1 MQINDSWK
9 LLLCAL
15 VALQG
20 SFGAGR
26 AQTEEAPE
34 SVEPPLQITS
44 DGANRYEGGIY
55 YAKDNVVVT
64 YGGDVLMADEVH
76 FNPQS
81 KEATA
86 KGNVRLYMLGQ
97 IYRGDLLTYN
107 FRTKKMLSEKFR
119 FLDGKMMVE
128 GESIDSPEFGH
139 YDIAGGDYSTD
150 NRETPGWKTKASSVS
165 IYPGD
170 KTIVEN
176 SVAYFGDVPFF
187 YFPYLSL
194 YERDMGDSPDISF
207 GSVTRLGTYV
217 IGNYRFGI
225 TDKLKAGVTLAN
237 YGRRGWAGGA
247 EASYVTPGKNS
258 DHPLTEVALR
268 GWYINDRGY
277 QIYEGDVERPEASAP
292 PRGRYYFPYKHNT
305 TIMKGGNPIDK
316 DRAPDFDA
324 PSLSS
329 RSRVNVLSD
338 AYVTQD
344 FFPEEYIQDQQPNT
358 YADVMYQD
366 PNFTVTANARTQI
379 NNLFQTQQQ
388 KPSAKIEFKRQF
400 IPGTYD
406 KEDLLKNPDGNP
418 GLAYEGES
426 SVDNLGTQWNQVAN
440 QTDYSAL
447 RYDTYHQLL
456 YPRQYFNWLNLTP
469 RAGIRGTVY
478 TRSNL
483 TTNGAVQNTA
493 GGAGYNIGND
503 APLADTSLFR
513 YVFNFGIDA
522 STKAYATWNDVK
534 NKAWAI
540 DGIRHVFEPFVQAA
554 YIPQPNV
561 RPNEFAGF
569 DNRVN
574 TTEAQPLNSSL
585 YNSIDSIDKLL
596 IVRPGMM
603 NRIMTKRDGA
613 PYELANW
620 KIYTDYQPIRPE
632 LTSLN
637 FQSVQVPETV
647 PSSLPQLYNV
657 LNVMPVPWWTGTV
670 GASTAISGNGFNSLN
685 LGSRWQICPALD
697 LYGSYSYLESFSY
710 LDALNNEVLTNT
722 QTSLVNATAHYRLNE
737 SWLVNGGVTYSLN
750 PGLVQGVNFGLCRD
764 IGAWILGVSL
774 GQRNNQGAQ
783 SETIALATLT
793 LKAFPEM
800 PLGFN
805 QNPTSTGVGVGGY
818 QQNMGGGYRDGNSGA
833 SN

>member
-1 MQINDSWK
+1 MKINASRK
-9 LLLCAL
+9 VVFCAL
-15 VALQG
+15 ILSLAPVG
-20 SFGAGR
+20 WGV
-26 AQTEEAPE
+26 AQTQESPD

-64 YGGDVLMADEVH
+64 YGGDLLMADEVH
-76 FNPQS
+76 FNPKS

-86 KGNVRLYMLGQ
+86 KGNVRLYMTGQ
-97 IYRGDLLTYN
+97 MYRGDLLTYN

-119 FLDGKMMVE
+119 FLEGKMMVE
-128 GESIDSPEFGH
+128 GDSINTPELGH
-139 YDIAGGDYSTD
+139 YEIGDGIYSTD
-150 NRETPGWKTKASSVS
+150 NRETPGWKTKASSLS
-165 IYPGD
+165 IYPND

-176 SVAYFGDVPFF
+176 SVGYFGDVPFF
-187 YFPYLSL
+187 YFPSLAL

-217 IGNYRFGI
+217 IGTYRFPIG
-225 TDKLKAGVTLAN
+225 DKFKGDVTVAN

-247 EASYVTPGKNS
+247 SVAYETPTKDLKPGQR
-258 DHPLTEVALR
+258 PTQIALR

-277 QIYEGDVERPEASAP
+277 QIYAGDSERPVVAP
-292 PRGRYYFPYKHNT
+292 APRGRYYFPYKHNT
-305 TIMKGGNPIDK
+305 TILKGGNPVDA
-316 DRAPDFDA
+316 DRAPAFDTPA
-324 PSLSS
+324 LTS
-329 RSRVNVLSD
+329 RSHLNVLSD

-344 FFPEEYIQDQQPNT
+344 FFADEYMRDQQPST
-358 YADVMYQD
+358 YLDAMYQD

-388 KPSAKIEFKRQF
+388 KPSAKIEFKRQY

-406 KEDLLKNPDGNP
+406 EEELLKDPTANP

-426 SVDNLGTQWNQVAN
+426 SVGYLGTQWNQVSN
-440 QTDYSAL
+440 LTDYTAI
-447 RYDTYHQLL
+447 RYDTFHQLI
-456 YPRQYFNWLNLTP
+456 YPRQYFDWLNVAP

-483 TTNGAVQNTA
+483 TQSGAVQNTSTVSPA
-493 GGAGYNIGND
+493 NPSLNNE
-503 APLADTSLFR
+503 PLSDTSLFR

-522 STKAYATWNDVK
+522 STKAYATWTDIK

-540 DGIRHVFEPFVQAA
+540 DGIRHVFEPFIQAS

-574 TTEAQPLNSSL
+574 TTESQPLNSSL

-603 NRIMTKRDGA
+603 NRMMTKRDGV

-637 FQSVQVPETV
+637 YATVQVPETV
-647 PSSLPQLYNV
+647 SSSLPELYNV
-657 LNVMPVPWWTGTV
+657 LNVMPVPWWTATV
-670 GASTAISGNGFNSLN
+670 GATTAISSNGFNSLN
-685 LGSRWQICPALD
+685 LGSKWQVMPALQ
-697 LYGSYSYLESFSY
+697 LGGSYSYLDSFSY

-722 QTSLVNATAHYRLNE
+722 QTSLINAVASYRLNE
-737 SWLVNGGVTYSLN
+737 SWMVNGGLTYSISPSL
-750 PGLVQGVNFGLCRD
+750 LQQVNLGIYRD
-764 IGAWILGVSL
+764 IGSWIV
-774 GQRNNQGAQ
+774 GAQ
-783 SETIALATLT
+783 VGNRQNDGAPSEFVALATLT
-793 LKAFPEM
+793 LKAFPDL

-805 QNPTSTGVGVGGY
+805 QNPSSSGVGLGGD
-818 QQNMGGGYRDGNSGA
+818 QQGVES
-833 SN
+833 SSP

>member
-1 MQINDSWK
+1 MIF
-9 LLLCAL
+9 CAFL
-15 VALQG
+15 TWMG
-20 SFGAGR
+20 SLGVGG
-26 AQTEEAPE
+26 AQTQEAPE

-128 GESIDSPEFGH
+128 GESIDSPELGH

-150 NRETPGWKTKASSVS
+150 DRETPGWKTKASSVS

-176 SVAYFGDVPFF
+176 SVGYFGDVPFF
-187 YFPYLSL
+187 YFPQLSL
-194 YERDMGDSPDISF
+194 YERDMGSSPDISY
-207 GSVTRLGTYV
+207 GSVSRLGMYALGAYKFA
-217 IGNYRFGI
+217 IN
-225 TDKLKAGVTLAN
+225 DKLKGEVDLDY

-247 EASYVTPGKNS
+247 MVSYETPAKDLRSGQRPTQIS
-258 DHPLTEVALR
+258 LR

-277 QIYEGDVERPEASAP
+277 QINEGDAERSAASAP

-305 TIMKGGNPIDK
+305 TIMKGGNPVDK
-316 DRAPDFDA
+316 DRAPDFDT

-329 RSRVNVLSD
+329 RSKVNVLSD

-344 FFPEEYIQDQQPNT
+344 FFADEYIRDQQPNT
-358 YADVMYQD
+358 FADVMYQD

-388 KPSAKIEFKRQF
+388 KPSAKIEFKRQY

-456 YPRQYFNWLNLTP
+456 YPRQYFNWLNFTP

-483 TTNGAVQNTA
+483 TTNGVAQNTA
-493 GGAGYNIGND
+493 SGTGFDVGNN
-503 APLADTSLFR
+503 APLTDTSLFR
-513 YVFNFGIDA
+513 YVFNFGFDA
-522 STKAYATWNDVK
+522 STKAYATWNDIK

-540 DGIRHVFEPFVQAA
+540 DGIRHVFEPFIQAS

-561 RPNEFAGF
+561 RPSEFAGY
-569 DNRVN
+569 DNRIN
-574 TTEAQPLNSSL
+574 TTESRPLNSTL

-603 NRIMTKRDGA
+603 NRVITKRDGA

-620 KIYTDYQPIRPE
+620 KIYTDFQPIRPE

-637 FQSVQVPETV
+637 FSAVQAPETV
-647 PSSLPQLYNV
+647 SSSIPELYNV
-657 LNVMPVPWWTGTV
+657 LNFMPVPWWTGTV
-670 GASTAISGNGFNSLN
+670 GATTEVSGNGFNSLN
-685 LGSRWQICPALD
+685 LGSRWQVVPAVELV
-697 LYGSYSYLESFSY
+697 LGYSYLDGFSY
-710 LDALNNEVLTNT
+710 YDALNNTDVTT
-722 QTSLVNATAHYRLNE
+722 TGAAQTSLINGSASYRLNE
-737 SWLVNGGVTYSLN
+737 SWFASAGVTYSVSPSLLQQVN
-750 PGLVQGVNFGLCRD
+750 VGVYRD
-764 IGAWILGVSL
+764 IGAWILG
-774 GQRNNQGAQ
+774 GQIGNRQNNGAP
-783 SETIALATLT
+783 SEFVALATLT
-793 LKAFPEM
+793 LKAFPDL

-805 QNPTSTGVGVGGY
+805 QNPNSSGVG
-818 QQNMGGGYRDGNSGA
+818 MGGAQQPAGS
-833 SN
+833 SSP

>member
-128 GESIDSPEFGH
+128 GESIDSPELGH

-187 YFPYLSL
+187 YFPSLAL

-207 GSVTRLGTYV
+207 GSVSRLGMFV
-217 IGNYRFGI
+217 QGAYRFAL
-225 TDKLKAGVTLAN
+225 TDKVKGEVNLDY

-247 EASYVTPGKNS
+247 ALSYVTPGKNS

-277 QIYEGDVERPEASAP
+277 QIYEENAERPTDSAP

-478 TRSNL
+478 TKSNL
-483 TTNGAVQNTA
+483 TTNGVAQNTQT
-493 GGAGYNIGND
+493 GPTGNRQN
-503 APLADTSLFR
+503 LADTSLFR
-513 YVFNFGIDA
+513 YVFNFGFDA
-522 STKAYATWNDVK
+522 STKAYATWNEVK

-540 DGIRHVFEPFVQAA
+540 DGIRHVFEPFVQAS
-554 YIPQPNV
+554 YVPQPNV
-561 RPNEFAGF
+561 RPTEFAGY
-569 DNRVN
+569 DNRIN
-574 TTEAQPLNSSL
+574 TTESRTLNSTL
-585 YNSIDSIDKLL
+585 YNSVDSIDRLL

-603 NRIMTKRDGA
+603 NRILTKRDGA

-620 KIYTDYQPIRPE
+620 KIYTDYQPIRPD

-637 FQSVQVPETV
+637 FSTVQAPETV
-647 PSSLPQLYNV
+647 SSSIPQLYNV
-657 LNVMPVPWWTGTV
+657 FNFMPVPWWTGTV
-670 GASTAISGNGFNSLN
+670 GATTAISGNGFNSLN
-685 LGSRWQICPALD
+685 LGSRWQALPALE
-697 LYGSYSYLESFSY
+697 LGLGYSYLDGFNY
-710 LDALNNEVLTNT
+710 LDALNNQDVTT
-722 QTSLVNATAHYRLNE
+722 TGAAQTSLINGSASYRLNE
-737 SWLVNGGVTYSLN
+737 SWFANAGVTYSVSPSLLQQVN
-750 PGLVQGVNFGLCRD
+750 VGLYRD
-764 IGAWILGVSL
+764 IGAWILG
-774 GQRNNQGAQ
+774 GQVGNRQNNGAP
-783 SETIALATLT
+783 SEFVALATLT
-793 LKAFPEM
+793 LKAFPDL

-805 QNPTSTGVGVGGY
+805 QNPSSSGVGLGGS
-818 QQNMGGGYRDGNSGA
+818 QPTAGTSP
-833 SN
+833 

>member
-1 MQINDSWK
+1 MQINDSWRA
-9 LLLCAL
+9 LFCAL
-15 VALQG
+15 MTFG
-20 SFGAGR
+20 SLSAVW
-26 AQTEEAPE
+26 AQTQEMPE

-128 GESIDSPEFGH
+128 GESIDSPELGH
-139 YDIAGGDYSTD
+139 YEIAGGDYSTD

-176 SVAYFGDVPFF
+176 SVGYFGDVPFF

-194 YERDMGDSPDISF
+194 YERDMGDSPEISF
-207 GSVTRLGTYV
+207 GSVSRLGTYV
-217 IGNYRFGI
+217 IGNYRFAV
-225 TDKLKAGVTLAN
+225 TDKLKGGVTVAN

-247 EASYVTPGKNS
+247 EATYITPGKNS

-277 QIYEGDVERPEASAP
+277 QIYDDTEERPANALP

-305 TIMKGGNPIDK
+305 TIMKGGNPVDA
-316 DRAPDFDA
+316 DRAPAFDA
-324 PSLSS
+324 PALSS
-329 RSRVNVLSD
+329 RSRINVLSD

-344 FFPEEYIQDQQPNT
+344 FFAEEYIRDQQPNT
-358 YADVMYQD
+358 FADVMYQD
-366 PNFTVTANARTQI
+366 PNFTVTVNARTQI
-379 NNLFQTQQQ
+379 NNLFQTMQQ

-406 KEDLLKNPDGNP
+406 ANELLKDPTGNP

-426 SVDNLGTQWNQVAN
+426 SVDNLGMQWNQVAD

-483 TTNGAVQNTA
+483 TEDGSVQNTQFGPVGSDQA
-493 GGAGYNIGND
+493 
-503 APLADTSLFR
+503 LSDTSLFR

-522 STKAYATWNDVK
+522 STKAYATWTDIK
-534 NKAWAI
+534 NKAWAV
-540 DGIRHVFEPFVQAA
+540 DGIRHVFEPFIQAA

-574 TTEAQPLNSSL
+574 TTESQPLNSSL

-603 NRIMTKRDGA
+603 NRILTKRDGA

-637 FQSVQVPETV
+637 YGSVQVPETV
-647 PSSLPQLYNV
+647 PSSLPELYNV
-657 LNVMPVPWWTGTV
+657 LNVMPVPWWTGT
-670 GASTAISGNGFNSLN
+670 AAATTAISGNGFNSLN
-685 LGSRWQICPALD
+685 LGSKWQVVPALD
-697 LYGSYSYLESFSY
+697 IYGSYSYLESFSY

-722 QTSLVNATAHYRLNE
+722 QTSLVNAQANYRLNE
-737 SWLVNGGVTYSLN
+737 SWLVNGGVTYSLS
-750 PGLVQGVNFGLCRD
+750 PGLVQGVNFGLYRD

-774 GQRNNQGAQ
+774 GQRNNQGSP
-783 SETIALATLT
+783 SESIALATLT

-805 QNPTSTGVGVGGY
+805 QNPTSSGVGVGGY
-818 QQNMGGGYRDGNSGA
+818 QQNVGGGYRD

>member
-15 VALQG
+15 VALEG
-20 SFGAGR
+20 FLGLGL
-26 AQTEEAPE
+26 AQTQEAPE

-128 GESIDSPEFGH
+128 GESIDSPELGH

-176 SVAYFGDVPFF
+176 SVGYFGDVPFF
-187 YFPYLSL
+187 YFPHLSL

-207 GSVTRLGTYV
+207 GSVSRLGMFV
-217 IGNYRFGI
+217 QGAYRFAL
-225 TDKLKAGVTLAN
+225 TDKVKGEVNLDY

-247 EASYVTPGKNS
+247 ALSYVTPGKNS

-277 QIYEGDVERPEASAP
+277 QIYEGDAERPADSAP

-305 TIMKGGNPIDK
+305 TIMKGGNPVDK

-344 FFPEEYIQDQQPNT
+344 FFAAEYIQDQQPNT

-478 TRSNL
+478 TKSNL
-483 TTNGAVQNTA
+483 TTDGVAQNTQT
-493 GGAGYNIGND
+493 GPTGNSQN
-503 APLADTSLFR
+503 LADTSLFR

-540 DGIRHVFEPFVQAA
+540 DGIRHIFEPFIQAS

-561 RPNEFAGF
+561 RPTEFAGY
-569 DNRVN
+569 DNRIN
-574 TTEAQPLNSSL
+574 TTESRTLNSTL
-585 YNSIDSIDKLL
+585 YNSVDSIDRLL

-603 NRIMTKRDGA
+603 NRMLTKRDGA

-620 KIYTDYQPIRPE
+620 KIYTDYQPIRPD

-637 FQSVQVPETV
+637 FSTVQAPETV
-647 PSSLPQLYNV
+647 PSSIPQLYNV
-657 LNVMPVPWWTGTV
+657 FNFMPVPWWTGTV
-670 GASTAISGNGFNSLN
+670 GATTAISGNGFNSLN
-685 LGSRWQICPALD
+685 LGSRWQVMPALE
-697 LYGSYSYLESFSY
+697 LGLGYSYLDGFNY
-710 LDALNNEVLTNT
+710 LDALNNQDVTT
-722 QTSLVNATAHYRLNE
+722 TGAAQTSLINGSASYRLNE
-737 SWLVNGGVTYSLN
+737 SWFANAGVTYSVSPSLLQQVN
-750 PGLVQGVNFGLCRD
+750 VGLYRD
-764 IGAWILGVSL
+764 IGAWILG
-774 GQRNNQGAQ
+774 GQVGNRQNNGAP
-783 SETIALATLT
+783 SEFVALATLT
-793 LKAFPEM
+793 LKAFPDL

-805 QNPTSTGVGVGGY
+805 QNPSSSGVGLGGS
-818 QQNMGGGYRDGNSGA
+818 QPTAGTSP
-833 SN
+833 

>member
-128 GESIDSPEFGH
+128 GESIDSPELGH

-187 YFPYLSL
+187 YFPSLAL

-207 GSVTRLGTYV
+207 GSVSRLGMFV
-217 IGNYRFGI
+217 QGAYRFAL
-225 TDKLKAGVTLAN
+225 TDKVKGEVNLDY

-247 EASYVTPGKNS
+247 ALSYVTPGKNS

-277 QIYEGDVERPEASAP
+277 QIYEENAERPAASAP

-344 FFPEEYIQDQQPNT
+344 FFPAEYIQDQQPNT

-406 KEDLLKNPDGNP
+406 KEELLKNPDGNP

-478 TRSNL
+478 TKSNL
-483 TTNGAVQNTA
+483 TTNGVAQNTQT
-493 GGAGYNIGND
+493 GPTGNRQN
-503 APLADTSLFR
+503 LADTSLFR
-513 YVFNFGIDA
+513 YVFNFGFDA
-522 STKAYATWNDVK
+522 STKAYATWNEVK

-540 DGIRHVFEPFVQAA
+540 DGIRHVFEPFVQAS
-554 YIPQPNV
+554 YVPQPNV
-561 RPNEFAGF
+561 RPTEFAGY
-569 DNRVN
+569 DNRIN
-574 TTEAQPLNSSL
+574 TTESRTLNSTL
-585 YNSIDSIDKLL
+585 YNSVDSIDRLL

-603 NRIMTKRDGA
+603 NRILTKRDGA

-620 KIYTDYQPIRPE
+620 KIYTDYQPIRPD

-637 FQSVQVPETV
+637 FSTVQAPETV
-647 PSSLPQLYNV
+647 SSSIPQLYNV
-657 LNVMPVPWWTGTV
+657 FNFMPVPWWTGTV
-670 GASTAISGNGFNSLN
+670 GATTAISGNGFNSLN
-685 LGSRWQICPALD
+685 LGSRWQALPALE
-697 LYGSYSYLESFSY
+697 LGLGYSYLDGFNY
-710 LDALNNEVLTNT
+710 LDALNNQDVTT
-722 QTSLVNATAHYRLNE
+722 TGAAQTSLINGSASYRLNE
-737 SWLVNGGVTYSLN
+737 SWFANAGVTYSVSPSLLQQVN
-750 PGLVQGVNFGLCRD
+750 VGLYRD
-764 IGAWILGVSL
+764 IGAWILG
-774 GQRNNQGAQ
+774 GQVGNRQNNGAP
-783 SETIALATLT
+783 SEFVALATLT
-793 LKAFPEM
+793 LKAFPDL

-805 QNPTSTGVGVGGY
+805 QNPSSSGVGLGGS
-818 QQNMGGGYRDGNSGA
+818 QPTAGTSP
-833 SN
+833 

>member
-15 VALQG
+15 VALEG
-20 SFGAGR
+20 SLGLGL
-26 AQTEEAPE
+26 AQTQEAPE

-128 GESIDSPEFGH
+128 GESIDSPELGH

-176 SVAYFGDVPFF
+176 SVGYFGDVPFF
-187 YFPYLSL
+187 YFPHLSL

-207 GSVTRLGTYV
+207 GSVSRLGMFV
-217 IGNYRFGI
+217 QGAYRFAL
-225 TDKLKAGVTLAN
+225 TDKVKGEVNLDY

-247 EASYVTPGKNS
+247 ALSYVTPGKNS

-277 QIYEGDVERPEASAP
+277 QIYEGDAERPADSAP

-305 TIMKGGNPIDK
+305 TIMKGGNPVDK

-344 FFPEEYIQDQQPNT
+344 FFAAEYIQDQQPNT

-478 TRSNL
+478 TKSNL
-483 TTNGAVQNTA
+483 TTDGVAQNTQT
-493 GGAGYNIGND
+493 GPTGNSQN
-503 APLADTSLFR
+503 LADTSLFR

-540 DGIRHVFEPFVQAA
+540 DGIRHIFEPFIQAS

-561 RPNEFAGF
+561 RPTEFAGY
-569 DNRVN
+569 DNRIN
-574 TTEAQPLNSSL
+574 TTESRTLNSTL
-585 YNSIDSIDKLL
+585 YNSVDSIDRLL

-603 NRIMTKRDGA
+603 NRMLTKRDGV

-620 KIYTDYQPIRPE
+620 KIYTDYQPIRPD

-637 FQSVQVPETV
+637 FSTVQAPETV
-647 PSSLPQLYNV
+647 PSSIPQLYNV
-657 LNVMPVPWWTGTV
+657 FNFMPVPWWTGTV
-670 GASTAISGNGFNSLN
+670 GATTAISGNGFNSLN
-685 LGSRWQICPALD
+685 LGSRWQALPALE
-697 LYGSYSYLESFSY
+697 LGLGYSYLDGFNY
-710 LDALNNEVLTNT
+710 LDALNNQDVTT
-722 QTSLVNATAHYRLNE
+722 TGAAQTSLINGSASYRLNE
-737 SWLVNGGVTYSLN
+737 SWFANAGVTYSVSPSLLQQVN
-750 PGLVQGVNFGLCRD
+750 VGLYRD
-764 IGAWILGVSL
+764 IGAWILG
-774 GQRNNQGAQ
+774 GQVGNRQNNGAP
-783 SETIALATLT
+783 SEFVALATLT
-793 LKAFPEM
+793 LKAFPDL

-805 QNPTSTGVGVGGY
+805 QNPSSSGVGLGGS
-818 QQNMGGGYRDGNSGA
+818 QPTAGTSP
-833 SN
+833 

>member
-1 MQINDSWK
+1 M
-9 LLLCAL
+9 CAL

-128 GESIDSPEFGH
+128 GESIDSPELGH

-187 YFPYLSL
+187 YFPSLAL

-207 GSVTRLGTYV
+207 GSVSRLGMFV
-217 IGNYRFGI
+217 QGAYRFAL
-225 TDKLKAGVTLAN
+225 TDKVKGEVNLDY

-247 EASYVTPGKNS
+247 ALSYVTPGKNS

-277 QIYEGDVERPEASAP
+277 QIYEENAERPTNSAP

-344 FFPEEYIQDQQPNT
+344 FFPAEYIQDQQPNT

-406 KEDLLKNPDGNP
+406 KEELLKNPDGNP

-478 TRSNL
+478 TKSNL
-483 TTNGAVQNTA
+483 TTNGVAQNTQT
-493 GGAGYNIGND
+493 GPTGNRQN
-503 APLADTSLFR
+503 LADTSLFR
-513 YVFNFGIDA
+513 YVFNFGFDA
-522 STKAYATWNDVK
+522 STKAYATWNEVK

-540 DGIRHVFEPFVQAA
+540 DGIRHVFEPFVQAS
-554 YIPQPNV
+554 YVPQPNV
-561 RPNEFAGF
+561 RPTEFAGY
-569 DNRVN
+569 DNRIN
-574 TTEAQPLNSSL
+574 TTESRTLNSTL
-585 YNSIDSIDKLL
+585 YNSVDSIDRLL

-603 NRIMTKRDGA
+603 NRILTKRDGA

-620 KIYTDYQPIRPE
+620 KIYTDYQPIRPD

-637 FQSVQVPETV
+637 FSTVQAPETV
-647 PSSLPQLYNV
+647 SSSIPQLYNV
-657 LNVMPVPWWTGTV
+657 FNFMPVPWWTGTV
-670 GASTAISGNGFNSLN
+670 GATTAISGNGFNSLN
-685 LGSRWQICPALD
+685 LGSRWQALPALE
-697 LYGSYSYLESFSY
+697 LGLGYSYLDGFNY
-710 LDALNNEVLTNT
+710 LDALNNQDVTT
-722 QTSLVNATAHYRLNE
+722 TGAAQTSLINGSASYRLNE
-737 SWLVNGGVTYSLN
+737 SWFANAGVTYSVSPSLLQQVN
-750 PGLVQGVNFGLCRD
+750 VGLYRD
-764 IGAWILGVSL
+764 IGAWILG
-774 GQRNNQGAQ
+774 GQVGNRQNNGAP
-783 SETIALATLT
+783 SEFVALATLT
-793 LKAFPEM
+793 LKAFPDL

-805 QNPTSTGVGVGGY
+805 QNPSSSGVGLGGS
-818 QQNMGGGYRDGNSGA
+818 QPTAGTSP
-833 SN
+833 

>member
-1 MQINDSWK
+1 
-9 LLLCAL
+9 
-15 VALQG
+15 
-20 SFGAGR
+20 
-26 AQTEEAPE
+26 
-34 SVEPPLQITS
+34 
-44 DGANRYEGGIY
+44 
-55 YAKDNVVVT
+55 
-64 YGGDVLMADEVH
+64 
-76 FNPQS
+76 
-81 KEATA
+81 
-86 KGNVRLYMLGQ
+86 
-97 IYRGDLLTYN
+97 
-107 FRTKKMLSEKFR
+107 
-119 FLDGKMMVE
+119 
-128 GESIDSPEFGH
+128 
-139 YDIAGGDYSTD
+139 
-150 NRETPGWKTKASSVS
+150 
-165 IYPGD
+165 
-170 KTIVEN
+170 
-176 SVAYFGDVPFF
+176 
-187 YFPYLSL
+187 
-194 YERDMGDSPDISF
+194 
-207 GSVTRLGTYV
+207 V
-217 IGNYRFGI
+217 IGTYRFGI

-247 EASYVTPGKNS
+247 EATYITPGKNT

-277 QIYEGDVERPEASAP
+277 QIYDDTAERPANALP

-305 TIMKGGNPIDK
+305 TIMKGGNPVDA
-316 DRAPDFDA
+316 DRAPAFDA
-324 PSLSS
+324 PALSS
-329 RSRVNVLSD
+329 RSRINVLSD

-344 FFPEEYIQDQQPNT
+344 FFAEEYVRDQQPNT
-358 YADVMYQD
+358 FADVMYQD
-366 PNFTVTANARTQI
+366 PNFTVTVNARTQI
-379 NNLFQTQQQ
+379 NNLFQTMQQ

-406 KEDLLKNPDGNP
+406 ANELLKDPTGNP

-426 SVDNLGTQWNQVAN
+426 SVDNLGMQWNQVAD

-483 TTNGAVQNTA
+483 TEDGSVQNTQFGPVGSDQA
-493 GGAGYNIGND
+493 
-503 APLADTSLFR
+503 LSDTSLFR

-522 STKAYATWNDVK
+522 STKAYATWTDIK
-534 NKAWAI
+534 NKAWAV
-540 DGIRHVFEPFVQAA
+540 DGIRHVFEPFIQAA

-574 TTEAQPLNSSL
+574 TTESQPLNSSL

-596 IVRPGMM
+596 IVRPGVI
-603 NRIMTKRDGA
+603 NRILTKRDGA

-637 FQSVQVPETV
+637 YASVQVPETV
-647 PSSLPQLYNV
+647 PSSLPELYNV

-670 GASTAISGNGFNSLN
+670 AATTAISGNGFNSLN
-685 LGSRWQICPALD
+685 LGSKWQVMPALD
-697 LYGSYSYLESFSY
+697 IYGSYSYLESFSY

-722 QTSLVNATAHYRLNE
+722 QTSLVNAQANYRLNE
-737 SWLVNGGVTYSLN
+737 SWLVNGGVTYSLS
-750 PGLVQGVNFGLCRD
+750 PGLVQGVNFGLYRD
-764 IGAWILGVSL
+764 IGAWILGVSV
-774 GQRNNQGAQ
+774 GQRNNQGSP

-793 LKAFPEM
+793 LKAFPEL

-805 QNPTSTGVGVGGY
+805 QNPTSSGVGLGGS
-818 QQNMGGGYRDGNSGA
+818 QPTSGL
-833 SN
+833 SSP

>member
-1 MQINDSWK
+1 MFFAFLTWM
-9 LLLCAL
+9 
-15 VALQG
+15 G
-20 SFGAGR
+20 SVGGGG
-26 AQTEEAPE
+26 AQTQEAPE

-128 GESIDSPEFGH
+128 GESIDSPELGH

-150 NRETPGWKTKASSVS
+150 DRETPGWKTKASSVS

-176 SVAYFGDVPFF
+176 SVGYFGDVPFF
-187 YFPYLSL
+187 YFPQLSL
-194 YERDMGDSPDISF
+194 YERDMGSSPDISF
-207 GSVTRLGTYV
+207 GSVSRLGMYAQ
-217 IGNYRFGI
+217 GAYRFAL
-225 TDKLKAGVTLAN
+225 TDKLKGEVNLD
-237 YGRRGWAGGA
+237 YYSRRGWAGGA
-247 EASYVTPGKNS
+247 ALSYVTPGKNS

-277 QIYEGDVERPEASAP
+277 QIYEGDTERPAASAP

-305 TIMKGGNPIDK
+305 TIMKGGNPVDK

-329 RSRVNVLSD
+329 RSKVNVLSD

-344 FFPEEYIQDQQPNT
+344 FFPAEYIQDQQPNT

-388 KPSAKIEFKRQF
+388 KPSAKIEFKRQY

-406 KEDLLKNPDGNP
+406 KEELLKNPDGNP

-456 YPRQYFNWLNLTP
+456 YPRQYFNWLNFAP

-483 TTNGAVQNTA
+483 STNGVAQNTQT
-493 GGAGYNIGND
+493 GPTGNNQN
-503 APLADTSLFR
+503 LADTSLFR
-513 YVFNFGIDA
+513 YVFNFGFDA
-522 STKAYATWNDVK
+522 STKAYATWNEVK

-540 DGIRHVFEPFVQAA
+540 DGIRHVFEPFLQAS

-561 RPNEFAGF
+561 RPTEFAGY
-569 DNRVN
+569 DNRIN
-574 TTEAQPLNSSL
+574 TTESRPLNSTL
-585 YNSIDSIDKLL
+585 YNSVDSIDKLL

-603 NRIMTKRDGA
+603 NRILTKRDGA

-620 KIYTDYQPIRPE
+620 KIYTDYQPIRPD

-637 FQSVQVPETV
+637 FSTVQAPETV
-647 PSSLPQLYNV
+647 PSSIPELYNV
-657 LNVMPVPWWTGTV
+657 LNFMPVPWWTGTV
-670 GASTAISGNGFNSLN
+670 GATTAISGNGFNSLN
-685 LGSRWQICPALD
+685 LGSRWQALPALE
-697 LYGSYSYLESFSY
+697 LGLGYSYLDGFNY
-710 LDALNNEVLTNT
+710 LDALNNTDVTT
-722 QTSLVNATAHYRLNE
+722 TGAAQTSLINGSVGYRLNE
-737 SWLVNGGVTYSLN
+737 SWFANAGVTYSVSPSLLQQVN
-750 PGLVQGVNFGLCRD
+750 AGVYRD
-764 IGAWILGVSL
+764 IGAWILGAQV
-774 GQRNNQGAQ
+774 GNRQNNGAP
-783 SETIALATLT
+783 SEFVAMATLT
-793 LKAFPEM
+793 LKAFPDL

-805 QNPTSTGVGVGGY
+805 QNPSSSGVGLGGN
-818 QQNMGGGYRDGNSGA
+818 QPNAGTSP
-833 SN
+833 

>member
-1 MQINDSWK
+1 MQINDSWRA
-9 LLLCAL
+9 LFCAL
-15 VALQG
+15 MT
-20 SFGAGR
+20 FGFLSAVW
-26 AQTEEAPE
+26 AQTQESPE

-128 GESIDSPEFGH
+128 GESIDSPELGH
-139 YDIAGGDYSTD
+139 YEIAGGDYSTD

-176 SVAYFGDVPFF
+176 SVGYFGDVPFF

-194 YERDMGDSPDISF
+194 YERDMGDSPEISF
-207 GSVTRLGTYV
+207 GSVSRLGTYV
-217 IGNYRFGI
+217 IGNYRFAV
-225 TDKLKAGVTLAN
+225 TDKLKGGVTVAN

-247 EASYVTPGKNS
+247 EATYITPGKNS

-277 QIYEGDVERPEASAP
+277 QIYDDTEERPANALP

-305 TIMKGGNPIDK
+305 TIMKGGNPVDA
-316 DRAPDFDA
+316 DRAPAFAA
-324 PSLSS
+324 PALSS
-329 RSRVNVLSD
+329 RSRINVLSD

-344 FFPEEYIQDQQPNT
+344 FFPEEYIRDQQPNT
-358 YADVMYQD
+358 FADVMYQD
-366 PNFTVTANARTQI
+366 PNFTVTVNARTQI
-379 NNLFQTQQQ
+379 NNLFQTMQQ

-406 KEDLLKNPDGNP
+406 ANELLKDPTGNP

-426 SVDNLGTQWNQVAN
+426 SVDNLGMQWNQVAD

-483 TTNGAVQNTA
+483 TEDGSVQNTQF
-493 GGAGYNIGND
+493 GPVGSD
-503 APLADTSLFR
+503 QTLSDTSLFR

-522 STKAYATWNDVK
+522 STKAYATWTDIK
-534 NKAWAI
+534 NKAWAV
-540 DGIRHVFEPFVQAA
+540 DGIRHVFEPFIQAA

-574 TTEAQPLNSSL
+574 TTESQPLNSSL

-603 NRIMTKRDGA
+603 NRILTKRDGA

-637 FQSVQVPETV
+637 YGSVQVPETV
-647 PSSLPQLYNV
+647 PSSLPELYNV
-657 LNVMPVPWWTGTV
+657 LNVMPVPWWTGT
-670 GASTAISGNGFNSLN
+670 AAATTAISGNGFNSLN
-685 LGSRWQICPALD
+685 LGSKWQVVPALD
-697 LYGSYSYLESFSY
+697 IYGSYSYLESFSY

-722 QTSLVNATAHYRLNE
+722 QTSLVNAQANYRLNE
-737 SWLVNGGVTYSLN
+737 SWLVNGGVTYSLS
-750 PGLVQGVNFGLCRD
+750 PGLVQGVNFGLYRD

-774 GQRNNQGAQ
+774 GQRNNQGSP
-783 SETIALATLT
+783 SESIALATLT

-805 QNPTSTGVGVGGY
+805 QNPTSSGVGVGGY
-818 QQNMGGGYRDGNSGA
+818 QQNVGGGYRD

>member
-128 GESIDSPEFGH
+128 GESIDSPELGH

-187 YFPYLSL
+187 YFPSLAL

-207 GSVTRLGTYV
+207 GSVSRLGMFV
-217 IGNYRFGI
+217 QGAYRFAL
-225 TDKLKAGVTLAN
+225 TDKVKGEVNLDY

-247 EASYVTPGKNS
+247 ALSYVTPGKNS

-277 QIYEGDVERPEASAP
+277 QIYEENAERPTNSAP

-344 FFPEEYIQDQQPNT
+344 FFPAEYIQDQQPNT

-406 KEDLLKNPDGNP
+406 KEELLKNPDGNP

-478 TRSNL
+478 TKSNL
-483 TTNGAVQNTA
+483 TTNGVAQNTQT
-493 GGAGYNIGND
+493 GPTGNRQN
-503 APLADTSLFR
+503 LADTSLFR
-513 YVFNFGIDA
+513 YVFNFGFDA
-522 STKAYATWNDVK
+522 STKAYATWNEVK

-540 DGIRHVFEPFVQAA
+540 DGIRHVFEPFVQAS
-554 YIPQPNV
+554 YVPQPNV
-561 RPNEFAGF
+561 RPTEFAGY
-569 DNRVN
+569 DNRIN
-574 TTEAQPLNSSL
+574 TTESRTLNSTL
-585 YNSIDSIDKLL
+585 YNSVDSIDRLL

-603 NRIMTKRDGA
+603 NRILTKRDGA

-620 KIYTDYQPIRPE
+620 KIYTDYQPIRPD

-637 FQSVQVPETV
+637 FSTVQAPETV
-647 PSSLPQLYNV
+647 SSSIPQLYNV
-657 LNVMPVPWWTGTV
+657 FNFMPVPWWTGTV
-670 GASTAISGNGFNSLN
+670 GATTAISGNGFNSLN
-685 LGSRWQICPALD
+685 LGSRWQALPALE
-697 LYGSYSYLESFSY
+697 LGLGYSYLDGFNY
-710 LDALNNEVLTNT
+710 LDALNNQDVTT
-722 QTSLVNATAHYRLNE
+722 TGAAQTSLINGSASYRLNE
-737 SWLVNGGVTYSLN
+737 SWFANAGVTYSVSPSLLQQVN
-750 PGLVQGVNFGLCRD
+750 VGLYRD
-764 IGAWILGVSL
+764 IGAWILG
-774 GQRNNQGAQ
+774 GQVGNRQNNGAP
-783 SETIALATLT
+783 SEFVALATLT
-793 LKAFPEM
+793 LKAFPDL

-805 QNPTSTGVGVGGY
+805 QNPSSSGVGLGGS
-818 QQNMGGGYRDGNSGA
+818 QPTAGTSP
-833 SN
+833 

>member
-1 MQINDSWK
+1 MKINASWRVVF
-9 LLLCAL
+9 CAL
-15 VALQG
+15 ILSLATVGQVV
-20 SFGAGR
+20 
-26 AQTEEAPE
+26 AQTQESPD

-64 YGGDVLMADEVH
+64 YGGDLLMADEVH
-76 FNPQS
+76 FNPKS

-86 KGNVRLYMLGQ
+86 KGNVRLYMTGQ
-97 IYRGDLLTYN
+97 MYRGDLLTYN

-119 FLDGKMMVE
+119 FLEGKMMVE
-128 GESIDSPEFGH
+128 GDSINTPELGH
-139 YDIAGGDYSTD
+139 YEIGDGIYSTD
-150 NRETPGWKTKASSVS
+150 NRETPGWKTKASSLS
-165 IYPGD
+165 IYPND

-176 SVAYFGDVPFF
+176 SVGYFGDVPFF
-187 YFPYLSL
+187 YFPSLTL

-217 IGNYRFGI
+217 IGTYRFPIG
-225 TDKLKAGVTLAN
+225 DKFKGDVTVAN

-247 EASYVTPGKNS
+247 SVAYETPTKDLKPGQR
-258 DHPLTEVALR
+258 PTQIALR

-277 QIYEGDVERPEASAP
+277 QIYAGDSERPVVAP
-292 PRGRYYFPYKHNT
+292 APRGRYYFPYKHNT
-305 TIMKGGNPIDK
+305 TILKGGNPVDA
-316 DRAPDFDA
+316 DRAPAFDTPA
-324 PSLSS
+324 LTS
-329 RSRVNVLSD
+329 RSHLNVLSD

-344 FFPEEYIQDQQPNT
+344 FFADEYMRDQQPST
-358 YADVMYQD
+358 YLDAMYQD

-388 KPSAKIEFKRQF
+388 KPSAKIEFKRQY

-406 KEDLLKNPDGNP
+406 EEELLKDPTANP

-426 SVDNLGTQWNQVAN
+426 SVGYLGTQWNQVSN
-440 QTDYSAL
+440 LTDYTAI
-447 RYDTYHQLL
+447 RYDTFHQLI
-456 YPRQYFNWLNLTP
+456 YPRQYFDWLNVAP

-483 TTNGAVQNTA
+483 TQSGDVQNTSTVSPTNPA
-493 GGAGYNIGND
+493 LNNQT
-503 APLADTSLFR
+503 LSDTSLFR

-522 STKAYATWNDVK
+522 STKAYATWTDIK

-540 DGIRHVFEPFVQAA
+540 DGIRHVFEPFIQAS

-574 TTEAQPLNSSL
+574 MTESQPLNSSL

-603 NRIMTKRDGA
+603 NRMMTKRDGA

-637 FQSVQVPETV
+637 YESVQVPETV
-647 PSSLPQLYNV
+647 ASSLPELYNV
-657 LNVMPVPWWTGTV
+657 LNVMPVPWWTATV
-670 GASTAISGNGFNSLN
+670 GATTAISSNGFNSLN
-685 LGSRWQICPALD
+685 LGSTWQVMPALQ
-697 LYGSYSYLESFSY
+697 LGGSYSYLESFSY
-710 LDALNNEVLTNT
+710 LNALNNEVLTNT
-722 QTSLVNATAHYRLNE
+722 QTSLINAVASYRLNE
-737 SWLVNGGVTYSLN
+737 SWMVNGGLTYSVN
-750 PGLVQGVNFGLCRD
+750 PGLLQQVNLGVYRD
-764 IGAWILGVSL
+764 IGAWIV
-774 GQRNNQGAQ
+774 GAQ
-783 SETIALATLT
+783 VGNRQNDGAPSEFVALATLT
-793 LKAFPEM
+793 LKAFPDL

-805 QNPTSTGVGVGGY
+805 QNPSSSGVGLGGNQQGVG
-818 QQNMGGGYRDGNSGA
+818 S
-833 SN
+833 SSP

>member
-1 MQINDSWK
+1 MVFYALSLSLDPIGS
-9 LLLCAL
+9 LLL
-15 VALQG
+15 
-20 SFGAGR
+20 
-26 AQTEEAPE
+26 AQTQESPD

-64 YGGDVLMADEVH
+64 YGGDLLMADEVH
-76 FNPQS
+76 FNPTS

-86 KGNVRLYMLGQ
+86 KGNVRLYMTGQ
-97 IYRGDLLTYN
+97 MYRGDLLTYN

-119 FLDGKMMVE
+119 FLEGKMMVE
-128 GESIDSPEFGH
+128 GESINTPELGH
-139 YDIAGGDYSTD
+139 YEIGDGIYSTD
-150 NRETPGWKTKASSVS
+150 NRETPGWKTKASSLS
-165 IYPGD
+165 IYPND

-176 SVAYFGDVPFF
+176 SVGYFGDVPFF
-187 YFPYLSL
+187 YFPSLTL

-217 IGNYRFGI
+217 IGTYRFPIG
-225 TDKLKAGVTLAN
+225 DKFKGDVTVAN

-247 EASYVTPGKNS
+247 SVAYETPAKDLKPGQR
-258 DHPLTEVALR
+258 PTQIALR

-277 QIYEGDVERPEASAP
+277 QIYAGDTERPDVAP
-292 PRGRYYFPYKHNT
+292 APRGRYYFPYKHNT
-305 TIMKGGNPIDK
+305 TILKGGNPVDA
-316 DRAPDFDA
+316 DRAPAFDTPA
-324 PSLSS
+324 LTS
-329 RSRVNVLSD
+329 RSHLNVLSD

-344 FFPEEYIQDQQPNT
+344 FFADEYMRDQQPNT
-358 YADVMYQD
+358 YLDAMYQD

-388 KPSAKIEFKRQF
+388 KPSAKIEFKRQY
-400 IPGTYD
+400 IPGTFD
-406 KEDLLKNPDGNP
+406 SEELLKDPTANP

-426 SVDNLGTQWNQVAN
+426 SVGYLGTQWNQVSN
-440 QTDYSAL
+440 LTDYTAI
-447 RYDTYHQLL
+447 RYDTFHQLI
-456 YPRQYFNWLNLTP
+456 YPRQYFDWLNVAP

-483 TTNGAVQNTA
+483 TQSGAVQNTSTVSPA
-493 GGAGYNIGND
+493 NPSLNNE
-503 APLADTSLFR
+503 PLSDTSLFR

-522 STKAYATWNDVK
+522 STKAYATWTDIK

-540 DGIRHVFEPFVQAA
+540 DGIRHVFEPFIQAS

-574 TTEAQPLNSSL
+574 TTESQPLNSSL

-603 NRIMTKRDGA
+603 NRMMTKRDGA

-637 FQSVQVPETV
+637 YASVQVPETV
-647 PSSLPQLYNV
+647 PSSLPELYNV
-657 LNVMPVPWWTGTV
+657 LNVMPVPWWTATV
-670 GASTAISGNGFNSLN
+670 GATTAISSDGFNSLN
-685 LGSRWQICPALD
+685 LGSMWQVMPALQ
-697 LYGSYSYLESFSY
+697 LGGSYSYLESFPY
-710 LDALNNEVLTNT
+710 LDALNNQVLTNT
-722 QTSLVNATAHYRLNE
+722 QTSLINGVASYRLNE
-737 SWLVNGGVTYSLN
+737 SWMVNGGLTYSVN
-750 PGLVQGVNFGLCRD
+750 PGLLQQVNLGVYRD
-764 IGAWILGVSL
+764 IGAWIV
-774 GQRNNQGAQ
+774 GAQ
-783 SETIALATLT
+783 VGNRQNDGAPSEFVALATLT
-793 LKAFPEM
+793 LKAFPDL

-805 QNPTSTGVGVGGY
+805 QNPSSSGVGLGGNQQGVG
-818 QQNMGGGYRDGNSGA
+818 S
-833 SN
+833 SSP

>member
-15 VALQG
+15 VALEG
-20 SFGAGR
+20 FLGLGL
-26 AQTEEAPE
+26 AQTQEAPE

-128 GESIDSPEFGH
+128 GESIDSPELGH

-176 SVAYFGDVPFF
+176 SVGYFGDVPFF
-187 YFPYLSL
+187 YFPHLSL

-207 GSVTRLGTYV
+207 GSVSRLGMFV
-217 IGNYRFGI
+217 QGAYRFAL
-225 TDKLKAGVTLAN
+225 TDKVKGEVNLDY

-247 EASYVTPGKNS
+247 ALSYVTPGKNS

-277 QIYEGDVERPEASAP
+277 QIYEGDAERPADSAP

-305 TIMKGGNPIDK
+305 TIMKGGNPVDK

-324 PSLSS
+324 SSLSS

-344 FFPEEYIQDQQPNT
+344 FFAAEYIQDQQPNT

-478 TRSNL
+478 TKSNL
-483 TTNGAVQNTA
+483 TTDGVAQNTQT
-493 GGAGYNIGND
+493 GPTGNSQN
-503 APLADTSLFR
+503 LADTSLFR

-540 DGIRHVFEPFVQAA
+540 DGIRHVFEPFIQAS

-561 RPNEFAGF
+561 RPTEFAGY
-569 DNRVN
+569 DNRIN
-574 TTEAQPLNSSL
+574 TTESRTLNSTL
-585 YNSIDSIDKLL
+585 YNSVDSIDRLL

-603 NRIMTKRDGA
+603 NRMLTKRDGA

-620 KIYTDYQPIRPE
+620 KIYTDYQPIRPD

-637 FQSVQVPETV
+637 FSTVQAPETV
-647 PSSLPQLYNV
+647 PSSIPQLYNV
-657 LNVMPVPWWTGTV
+657 FNFMPVPWWTGTV
-670 GASTAISGNGFNSLN
+670 GATTAISGNGFNSLN
-685 LGSRWQICPALD
+685 LGSRWQALPALE
-697 LYGSYSYLESFSY
+697 LGLGYSYLDGFNY
-710 LDALNNEVLTNT
+710 LDALNNQDVTT
-722 QTSLVNATAHYRLNE
+722 TGAAQTSLINGSASYRLNE
-737 SWLVNGGVTYSLN
+737 SWFANAGVTYSVSPSLLQQVN
-750 PGLVQGVNFGLCRD
+750 VGLYRD
-764 IGAWILGVSL
+764 IGAWILG
-774 GQRNNQGAQ
+774 GQVGNRQNNGAP
-783 SETIALATLT
+783 SEFVALATLT
-793 LKAFPEM
+793 LKAFPDL

-805 QNPTSTGVGVGGY
+805 QNPSSSGVGLGGS
-818 QQNMGGGYRDGNSGA
+818 QPTAGTSP
-833 SN
+833 

>member
-1 MQINDSWK
+1 M
-9 LLLCAL
+9 
-15 VALQG
+15 
-20 SFGAGR
+20 GAVKG
-26 AQTEEAPE
+26 QTQEAPE
-34 SVEPPLQITS
+34 TVEPPLQITS

-64 YGGDVLMADEVH
+64 FGGDVLMADEVH

-128 GESIDSPEFGH
+128 GESIDSPELGH

-150 NRETPGWKTKASSVS
+150 DREDPGWKTKASSVS

-176 SVAYFGDVPFF
+176 SVGYFGDVPFF
-187 YFPYLSL
+187 YFPQLTL
-194 YERDMGDSPDISF
+194 YERDMGSSPNISF
-207 GSVTRLGTYV
+207 GSVTRLGTYAL
-217 IGNYRFGI
+217 GSYRFAVS
-225 TDKLKAGVTLAN
+225 DKVKGEVN
-237 YGRRGWAGGA
+237 VDYYGRRGWAGGA
-247 EASYVTPGKNS
+247 ALSYITPGKSS

-277 QIYEGDVERPEASAP
+277 QINEGDAERPEASAP

-305 TIMKGGNPIDK
+305 TIMKGGNPVDK

-329 RSRVNVLSD
+329 RSKVNVLSD

-344 FFPEEYIQDQQPNT
+344 FFAGEYIQDQQPNT
-358 YADVMYQD
+358 FADMMYQD

-379 NNLFQTQQQ
+379 NKLFQTQQQ

-406 KEDLLKNPDGNP
+406 KEELLKNPEGNP

-426 SVDNLGTQWNQVAN
+426 SVDNLGTQFSQVAN

-456 YPRQYFNWLNLTP
+456 YPRQYFGWLNLAP
-469 RAGIRGTVY
+469 RAGLRGTVY
-478 TRSNL
+478 TKSNL
-483 TTNGAVQNTA
+483 STNGVAQNTQT
-493 GGAGYNIGND
+493 GPTGNNQN
-503 APLADTSLFR
+503 LADTSLFR
-513 YVFNFGIDA
+513 YVFNFGFDA
-522 STKAYATWNDVK
+522 STKAYATWNEVK

-540 DGIRHVFEPFVQAA
+540 DGIRHVFEPFLQAS

-561 RPNEFAGF
+561 RPNEFAGY
-569 DNRVN
+569 DNRIN
-574 TTEAQPLNSSL
+574 TTESRPLNSTL
-585 YNSIDSIDKLL
+585 YNSVDSIDKLL

-603 NRIMTKRDGA
+603 NRMITKRDGA

-620 KIYTDYQPIRPE
+620 KIYTDFQPIRPD

-637 FQSVQVPETV
+637 FSTVQAPETV
-647 PSSLPQLYNV
+647 PSSIPELYNV
-657 LNVMPVPWWTGTV
+657 VNFMPVPWWTGTI
-670 GASTAISGNGFNSLN
+670 GATTAISGNGFNSLN
-685 LGSRWQICPALD
+685 LGSRWQVVPALEIG
-697 LYGSYSYLESFSY
+697 LGYSYLDGFNY
-710 LDALNNEVLTNT
+710 LDALNNTDVSTT
-722 QTSLVNATAHYRLNE
+722 GAAQTSLINGSASYRLNE
-737 SWLVNGGVTYSLN
+737 SWFANAGVTYSVSPALLQQVN
-750 PGLVQGVNFGLCRD
+750 LGVYRD
-764 IGAWILGVSL
+764 IGAWILGAQV
-774 GQRNNQGAQ
+774 GNRQNNGAP
-783 SETIALATLT
+783 SEFVALATLT
-793 LKAFPEM
+793 LKAFPDL

-805 QNPTSTGVGVGGY
+805 QNPNSSGVGMSGS
-818 QQNMGGGYRDGNSGA
+818 QQTAGNTSP
-833 SN
+833 

>member
-1 MQINDSWK
+1 M
-9 LLLCAL
+9 
-15 VALQG
+15 G
-20 SFGAGR
+20 SLGAGG
-26 AQTEEAPE
+26 AQTQEAPE

-128 GESIDSPEFGH
+128 GESIDSPELGH

-150 NRETPGWKTKASSVS
+150 DRETPGWKTKASSVS

-176 SVAYFGDVPFF
+176 SVGYFGDVPFF
-187 YFPYLSL
+187 YFPQLSL
-194 YERDMGDSPDISF
+194 YERDMGDSPEITF
-207 GSVTRLGTYV
+207 GSVSRLGTYV
-217 IGNYRFGI
+217 IGTYRFAV
-225 TDKLKAGVTLAN
+225 TDKLKGGVTVAN

-247 EASYVTPGKNS
+247 EATYITPGKNT

-277 QIYEGDVERPEASAP
+277 QIYDDTAERPANALP

-305 TIMKGGNPIDK
+305 TIMKGGNPVDA
-316 DRAPDFDA
+316 DRAPAFDA
-324 PSLSS
+324 PALSS
-329 RSRVNVLSD
+329 RSRINVLSD

-344 FFPEEYIQDQQPNT
+344 FFAEEYIRDQQPNT
-358 YADVMYQD
+358 FADVMYQD
-366 PNFTVTANARTQI
+366 PNFTVTVNARTQI
-379 NNLFQTQQQ
+379 NNLFQTMQQ

-406 KEDLLKNPDGNP
+406 ANELLKDPTGNP

-426 SVDNLGTQWNQVAN
+426 SVDNLGTQWNQVAD

-483 TTNGAVQNTA
+483 TEDGSVQNTQFGPVGSDQA
-493 GGAGYNIGND
+493 
-503 APLADTSLFR
+503 LSDTSLFR

-522 STKAYATWNDVK
+522 STKAYATWTDIK
-534 NKAWAI
+534 NKAWAV
-540 DGIRHVFEPFVQAA
+540 DGIRHVFEPFIQAS

-574 TTEAQPLNSSL
+574 TTESQPLNSSL

-596 IVRPGMM
+596 IVRPGVM
-603 NRIMTKRDGA
+603 NRILTKRDGA

-637 FQSVQVPETV
+637 YASVQVPETV
-647 PSSLPQLYNV
+647 PSSLPELYNV

-670 GASTAISGNGFNSLN
+670 AATTAISGNGFNSLN
-685 LGSRWQICPALD
+685 LGSKWQVMPALD
-697 LYGSYSYLESFSY
+697 IYGSYSYLESFSY

-722 QTSLVNATAHYRLNE
+722 QTSLVNAQANYRLNE
-737 SWLVNGGVTYSLN
+737 SWLVNGGVTYSLS
-750 PGLVQGVNFGLCRD
+750 PGLVQGVNFGLYRD
-764 IGAWILGVSL
+764 IGAWILGVSV
-774 GQRNNQGAQ
+774 GQRNNQGSP

-793 LKAFPEM
+793 LKAFPDL

-805 QNPTSTGVGVGGY
+805 QNPTSSGVGLGGS
-818 QQNMGGGYRDGNSGA
+818 QPTSGV
-833 SN
+833 SSP

>member
-1 MQINDSWK
+1 MQINDSWRA
-9 LLLCAL
+9 LFCAL
-15 VALQG
+15 MTFG
-20 SFGAGR
+20 SLSAVW
-26 AQTEEAPE
+26 AQTQEVPE

-128 GESIDSPEFGH
+128 GESIDSPELGH
-139 YDIAGGDYSTD
+139 YEIAGGDYSTD

-176 SVAYFGDVPFF
+176 SVGYFGDVPFF

-194 YERDMGDSPDISF
+194 YERDMGDSPEISF
-207 GSVTRLGTYV
+207 GSVSRLGTYV
-217 IGNYRFGI
+217 IGNYRFAV
-225 TDKLKAGVTLAN
+225 TDKLKGGVTVAN

-247 EASYVTPGKNS
+247 EATYITPGKNS

-277 QIYEGDVERPEASAP
+277 QIYDDTEERPANALP

-305 TIMKGGNPIDK
+305 TIMKGGNPVDA
-316 DRAPDFDA
+316 DRAPAFDA
-324 PSLSS
+324 PALSS
-329 RSRVNVLSD
+329 RSRINVLSD

-344 FFPEEYIQDQQPNT
+344 FFAEEYIRDQQPNT
-358 YADVMYQD
+358 FADVMYQD
-366 PNFTVTANARTQI
+366 PNFTVTVNARTQI
-379 NNLFQTQQQ
+379 NNLFQTMQQ

-406 KEDLLKNPDGNP
+406 ANELLKDPTGNP

-426 SVDNLGTQWNQVAN
+426 SVDNLGMQWNQVAD

-483 TTNGAVQNTA
+483 TEDGSVQNTQFGPVGSDQA
-493 GGAGYNIGND
+493 
-503 APLADTSLFR
+503 LSDTSLFR

-522 STKAYATWNDVK
+522 STKAYATWTDIK
-534 NKAWAI
+534 NKAWAV
-540 DGIRHVFEPFVQAA
+540 DGIRHVFEPFIQAA

-574 TTEAQPLNSSL
+574 TTESQPLNSSL

-603 NRIMTKRDGA
+603 NRILTKRDGA

-637 FQSVQVPETV
+637 YGSVQVPETV
-647 PSSLPQLYNV
+647 PSSLPELYNV
-657 LNVMPVPWWTGTV
+657 LNVMPVPWWTGT
-670 GASTAISGNGFNSLN
+670 AAATTAISGNGFNSLN
-685 LGSRWQICPALD
+685 LGSKWQVVPALD
-697 LYGSYSYLESFSY
+697 IYGSYSYLESFSY

-722 QTSLVNATAHYRLNE
+722 QTSLVNAQANYRLNE
-737 SWLVNGGVTYSLN
+737 SWLVNGGVTYSLS
-750 PGLVQGVNFGLCRD
+750 PGLVQGVNFGLYRD

-774 GQRNNQGAQ
+774 GQRNNQGSP
-783 SETIALATLT
+783 SESIALATLT

-805 QNPTSTGVGVGGY
+805 QNPTSSGVGVGGY
-818 QQNMGGGYRDGNSGA
+818 QQNVGGGYRD

>member
-15 VALQG
+15 VALEG
-20 SFGAGR
+20 FLGLGL
-26 AQTEEAPE
+26 AQTQEAPE

-128 GESIDSPEFGH
+128 GESIDSPELGH

-176 SVAYFGDVPFF
+176 SVGYFGDVPFF
-187 YFPYLSL
+187 YFPHLSL
-194 YERDMGDSPDISF
+194 YERDMGDSPNISF
-207 GSVTRLGTYV
+207 GSVSRLGMFV
-217 IGNYRFGI
+217 QGAYRFAL
-225 TDKLKAGVTLAN
+225 TDKVKGEVNLDY

-247 EASYVTPGKNS
+247 ALSYVTPGKNS

-277 QIYEGDVERPEASAP
+277 QIYEGDAERPADSAP

-305 TIMKGGNPIDK
+305 TIMKGGNPVDK

-344 FFPEEYIQDQQPNT
+344 FFAAEYIQDQQPNT

-478 TRSNL
+478 TKSNL
-483 TTNGAVQNTA
+483 TTDGVAQNTQT
-493 GGAGYNIGND
+493 GPTGNSQN
-503 APLADTSLFR
+503 LADTSLFR

-540 DGIRHVFEPFVQAA
+540 DGIRHIFEPFIQAS

-561 RPNEFAGF
+561 RPTEFAGY
-569 DNRVN
+569 DNRIN
-574 TTEAQPLNSSL
+574 TTESRTLNSTL
-585 YNSIDSIDKLL
+585 YNSVDSIDRLL

-603 NRIMTKRDGA
+603 NRMLTKRDGA

-620 KIYTDYQPIRPE
+620 KIYTDYQPIRPD

-637 FQSVQVPETV
+637 FSTVQAPETV
-647 PSSLPQLYNV
+647 PSSIPQLYNV
-657 LNVMPVPWWTGTV
+657 FNFMPVPWWTGTV
-670 GASTAISGNGFNSLN
+670 GATTAISGNGFNSLN
-685 LGSRWQICPALD
+685 LGSRWQVMPALE
-697 LYGSYSYLESFSY
+697 LGLGYSYLDGFNY
-710 LDALNNEVLTNT
+710 LDALNNQDVTT
-722 QTSLVNATAHYRLNE
+722 TGAAQTSLINGSASYRLNE
-737 SWLVNGGVTYSLN
+737 SWFANAGVTYSVSPSLLQQVN
-750 PGLVQGVNFGLCRD
+750 VGLYRD
-764 IGAWILGVSL
+764 IGAWILG
-774 GQRNNQGAQ
+774 GQVGNRQNNGAP
-783 SETIALATLT
+783 SEFVALATLT
-793 LKAFPEM
+793 LKAFPDL

-805 QNPTSTGVGVGGY
+805 QNPSSSGVGLGGS
-818 QQNMGGGYRDGNSGA
+818 QPTAGTSP
-833 SN
+833 

>member
-1 MQINDSWK
+1 MRINDSWK

-20 SFGAGR
+20 SFGAGWG
-26 AQTEEAPE
+26 QTEEAPE

-128 GESIDSPEFGH
+128 GESIDSPELGH

-187 YFPYLSL
+187 YFPSLAL

-207 GSVTRLGTYV
+207 GSVSRLGMFV
-217 IGNYRFGI
+217 QGAYRFAL
-225 TDKLKAGVTLAN
+225 TDKVKGEVNLDY
-237 YGRRGWAGGA
+237 YGRRGLAGGA
-247 EASYVTPGKNS
+247 ALSYVTPGKNS

-277 QIYEGDVERPEASAP
+277 QIYEENAERPTNSAP

-344 FFPEEYIQDQQPNT
+344 FFPAEYIQDQQPNT

-406 KEDLLKNPDGNP
+406 KEELLKNPDGNP

-478 TRSNL
+478 TKSNL
-483 TTNGAVQNTA
+483 TTNGVAQNTQT
-493 GGAGYNIGND
+493 GPTGNRQN
-503 APLADTSLFR
+503 LADTSLFR
-513 YVFNFGIDA
+513 YVFNFGFDA
-522 STKAYATWNDVK
+522 STKAYATWNEVK

-540 DGIRHVFEPFVQAA
+540 DGIRHVFEPFVQAS
-554 YIPQPNV
+554 YVPQPNV
-561 RPNEFAGF
+561 RPTEFAGY
-569 DNRVN
+569 DNRIN
-574 TTEAQPLNSSL
+574 TTESRTLNSTL
-585 YNSIDSIDKLL
+585 YNSVDSIDRLL

-603 NRIMTKRDGA
+603 NRILTKRDGA

-620 KIYTDYQPIRPE
+620 KIYTDYQPIRPD

-637 FQSVQVPETV
+637 FSTVQAPETV
-647 PSSLPQLYNV
+647 SSSIPQLYNV
-657 LNVMPVPWWTGTV
+657 FNFMPVPWWTGTV
-670 GASTAISGNGFNSLN
+670 GATTAISGNGFNSLN
-685 LGSRWQICPALD
+685 LGSRWQALPALE
-697 LYGSYSYLESFSY
+697 LGLGYSYLDGFNY
-710 LDALNNEVLTNT
+710 LDALNNQDVTT
-722 QTSLVNATAHYRLNE
+722 TGAAQTSLINGSASYRLNE
-737 SWLVNGGVTYSLN
+737 SWFANAGVTYSVSPSLLQQVN
-750 PGLVQGVNFGLCRD
+750 VGLYRD
-764 IGAWILGVSL
+764 IGAWILG
-774 GQRNNQGAQ
+774 GQVGNRQNNGAP
-783 SETIALATLT
+783 SEFVALATLT
-793 LKAFPEM
+793 LKAFPDL

-805 QNPTSTGVGVGGY
+805 QNPSSSGVGLGGS
-818 QQNMGGGYRDGNSGA
+818 QPTAGTSP
-833 SN
+833 

>member
-1 MQINDSWK
+1 M
-9 LLLCAL
+9 CAL

-128 GESIDSPEFGH
+128 GESIDSPELGH

-187 YFPYLSL
+187 YFPSLAL

-207 GSVTRLGTYV
+207 GSVSRLGMFV
-217 IGNYRFGI
+217 QGAYRFAL
-225 TDKLKAGVTLAN
+225 TDKVKGEVNLDY

-247 EASYVTPGKNS
+247 ALSYVTPGKNS

-277 QIYEGDVERPEASAP
+277 QIYEENAERPTNSAP

-344 FFPEEYIQDQQPNT
+344 FFPAEYIQDQQPNT

-406 KEDLLKNPDGNP
+406 KEELLKNPDGNP

-478 TRSNL
+478 TKSNL
-483 TTNGAVQNTA
+483 TTDGVAQNTQT
-493 GGAGYNIGND
+493 GPTGNSQN
-503 APLADTSLFR
+503 LADTSLFR
-513 YVFNFGIDA
+513 YVFNFGFDA
-522 STKAYATWNDVK
+522 STKAYATWNEVK

-540 DGIRHVFEPFVQAA
+540 DGIRHVFEPFVQAS
-554 YIPQPNV
+554 YVPQPNV
-561 RPNEFAGF
+561 RPTEFAGY
-569 DNRVN
+569 DNRIN
-574 TTEAQPLNSSL
+574 TTESRTLNSTL
-585 YNSIDSIDKLL
+585 YNSVDSIDRLL

-603 NRIMTKRDGA
+603 NRMLTKRDGA

-620 KIYTDYQPIRPE
+620 KIYTDYQPIRPD

-637 FQSVQVPETV
+637 FSTVQAPETV
-647 PSSLPQLYNV
+647 SSSIPQLYNV
-657 LNVMPVPWWTGTV
+657 FNFMPVPWWTGTV
-670 GASTAISGNGFNSLN
+670 GATTAISGNGFNSLN
-685 LGSRWQICPALD
+685 LGSRWQALPALE
-697 LYGSYSYLESFSY
+697 LGLGYSYLDGFNY
-710 LDALNNEVLTNT
+710 LDALNNQDVTT
-722 QTSLVNATAHYRLNE
+722 TGAAQTSLINGSASYRLNE
-737 SWLVNGGVTYSLN
+737 SWFANAGVTYSVSPSLLQQVN
-750 PGLVQGVNFGLCRD
+750 VGLYRD
-764 IGAWILGVSL
+764 IGAWILG
-774 GQRNNQGAQ
+774 GQVGNRQNNGAP
-783 SETIALATLT
+783 SEFVALATLT
-793 LKAFPEM
+793 LKAFPDL

-805 QNPTSTGVGVGGY
+805 QNPSSSGVGLGGS
-818 QQNMGGGYRDGNSGA
+818 QPTAGTSP
-833 SN
+833 

>member
-9 LLLCAL
+9 LLMCAL

-128 GESIDSPEFGH
+128 GESIDSPELGH

-187 YFPYLSL
+187 YFPSLAL

-207 GSVTRLGTYV
+207 GSVSRLGMFV
-217 IGNYRFGI
+217 QGAYRFAL
-225 TDKLKAGVTLAN
+225 TDKVKGEVNLDY
-237 YGRRGWAGGA
+237 YGRRGLAGGA
-247 EASYVTPGKNS
+247 ALSYVTPGKNS

-277 QIYEGDVERPEASAP
+277 QIYEENAERPTNSAP

-344 FFPEEYIQDQQPNT
+344 FFPAEYIQDQQPNT

-406 KEDLLKNPDGNP
+406 KEELLKNPDGNP

-478 TRSNL
+478 TKSNL
-483 TTNGAVQNTA
+483 TTNGVAQNTQT
-493 GGAGYNIGND
+493 GPTGNRQN
-503 APLADTSLFR
+503 LADTSLFR
-513 YVFNFGIDA
+513 YVFNFGFDA
-522 STKAYATWNDVK
+522 STKAYATWNEVK

-540 DGIRHVFEPFVQAA
+540 DGIRHVFEPFVQAS
-554 YIPQPNV
+554 YVPQPNV
-561 RPNEFAGF
+561 RPTEFAGY
-569 DNRVN
+569 DNRIN
-574 TTEAQPLNSSL
+574 TTESRTLNSTL
-585 YNSIDSIDKLL
+585 YNSVDSIDRLL

-603 NRIMTKRDGA
+603 NRILTKRDGA

-620 KIYTDYQPIRPE
+620 KIYTDYQPIRPD

-637 FQSVQVPETV
+637 FSTVQAPETV
-647 PSSLPQLYNV
+647 SSSIPQLYNV
-657 LNVMPVPWWTGTV
+657 FNFMPVPWWTGTV
-670 GASTAISGNGFNSLN
+670 GATTAISGNGFNSLN
-685 LGSRWQICPALD
+685 LGSRWQALPALE
-697 LYGSYSYLESFSY
+697 LGLGYSYLDGFNY
-710 LDALNNEVLTNT
+710 LDALNNQDVTT
-722 QTSLVNATAHYRLNE
+722 TGAAQTSLINGSASYRLNE
-737 SWLVNGGVTYSLN
+737 SWFANAGVTYSVSPSLLQQVN
-750 PGLVQGVNFGLCRD
+750 VGLYRD
-764 IGAWILGVSL
+764 IGAWILG
-774 GQRNNQGAQ
+774 GQVGNRQNNGAP
-783 SETIALATLT
+783 SEFVALATLT
-793 LKAFPEM
+793 LKAFPDL

-805 QNPTSTGVGVGGY
+805 QNPSSSGVGLGGS
-818 QQNMGGGYRDGNSGA
+818 QPTAGTSP
-833 SN
+833 

>member
-1 MQINDSWK
+1 MQINDSWRA
-9 LLLCAL
+9 LLFVLMTF
-15 VALQG
+15 G
-20 SFGAGR
+20 SLSAGW
-26 AQTEEAPE
+26 AQTQEAPE

-128 GESIDSPEFGH
+128 GESIDSPEIGH
-139 YDIAGGDYSTD
+139 YEIAGGDYSTD

-176 SVAYFGDVPFF
+176 SVGYFGDVPFF
-187 YFPYLSL
+187 YFPYLGL
-194 YERDMGDSPDISF
+194 YERDMGDSPTISF

-217 IGNYRFGI
+217 IGTYRFAV
-225 TDKLKAGVTLAN
+225 TDKLKGGVTVAN

-247 EASYVTPGKNS
+247 EATYITMGKNS

-277 QIYEGDVERPEASAP
+277 QIYDDTEERPADALP

-305 TIMKGGNPIDK
+305 TIMKGGNPVDA
-316 DRAPDFDA
+316 DRAPAFDA
-324 PSLSS
+324 PALSS
-329 RSRVNVLSD
+329 RSKINVLSD

-344 FFPEEYIQDQQPNT
+344 FFPEEYIRDQQPNT
-358 YADVMYQD
+358 FADVMYQD

-388 KPSAKIEFKRQF
+388 KPSAKIEFKRQY

-406 KEDLLKNPDGNP
+406 REDLLKNPDGNP

-426 SVDNLGTQWNQVAN
+426 SVDNLGTQWNQVSN

-478 TRSNL
+478 NRSNL
-483 TTNGAVQNTA
+483 TQSGAVQNTA

-522 STKAYATWNDVK
+522 TTKAYATWTDIK
-534 NKAWAI
+534 NKAWAV
-540 DGIRHVFEPFVQAA
+540 DGIRHVFEPFIQAA

-574 TTEAQPLNSSL
+574 STEAQPLNSSL

-647 PSSLPQLYNV
+647 PSSLPELYNV
-657 LNVMPVPWWTGTV
+657 LNVMPVPWWRGTV
-670 GASTAISGNGFNSLN
+670 AATTAISGNGFNSLN
-685 LGSRWQICPALD
+685 LGSKWQVMPALD
-697 LYGSYSYLESFSY
+697 LFGSYSYLESFSY

-722 QTSLVNATAHYRLNE
+722 QTSLVNAQANYRLNE

-750 PGLVQGVNFGLCRD
+750 PGLLQGVNFGLYRD

-774 GQRNNQGAQ
+774 GQRNNQGSP
-783 SETIALATLT
+783 SETVALATLT

-805 QNPTSTGVGVGGY
+805 QNPTSSGVGVGGY
-818 QQNMGGGYRDGNSGA
+818 QQNMGGGYRD